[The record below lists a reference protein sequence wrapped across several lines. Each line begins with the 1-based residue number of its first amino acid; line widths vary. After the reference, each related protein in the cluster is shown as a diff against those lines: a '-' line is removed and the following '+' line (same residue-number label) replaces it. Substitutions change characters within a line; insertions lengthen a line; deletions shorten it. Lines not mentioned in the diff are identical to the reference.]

1 MEIGEII
8 FYVIIV
14 FVIFLILVVVTRW
27 VYKVNKFLRY
37 QKAMTF
43 LLFKIAK
50 KDMEENE
57 IKTVISLINGELKVN
72 DFKLPE
78 TNKR

>member
-1 MEIGEII
+1 
-8 FYVIIV
+8 
-14 FVIFLILVVVTRW
+14 
-27 VYKVNKFLRY
+27 
-37 QKAMTF
+37 MTF

-57 IKTVISLINGELKVN
+57 TETVISLINGELKVN